1 MSGTAVAP
9 AAIDEGRAR
18 LLGRMRGASLGAMVM
33 LIIQY
38 ALGMGVNIYV
48 TPGKGGFS
56 EAFKSGPALALHA
69 ILGLLLIVAAIGL
82 LVRAITA
89 RHGAVIAASAVG
101 LVAIA
106 GAAMSGVS
114 FLKDGADGSSMAMAM
129 ATAVAL
135 LCYTICLYVL
145 GSPARR
151 G

>member
-18 LLGRMRGASLGAMVM
+18 QLGRMRGASLGAMVM

-38 ALGMGVNIYV
+38 ALGIGVNIYV

-69 ILGLLLIVAAIGL
+69 VLGLLLIVAAIAL

-106 GAAMSGVS
+106 AATMSGVS
-114 FLKDGADGSSMAMAM
+114 FLKDGADGSSMGMAM
-129 ATAVAL
+129 ATAVAF
-135 LCYTICLYVL
+135 LCYTICLFVL

-151 G
+151 D

>member
-89 RHGAVIAASAVG
+89 RHGAVIVASAVG

-145 GSPARR
+145 GSSARR

>member
-145 GSPARR
+145 GSSARR